1 MTLLILLLA
10 TSATAFCEPAYQGKV
25 MTVLRPVS
33 PQTLGIFLPHE
44 HIMSSFG
51 ATEEQAA
58 AYDRKQAYDTV
69 IPYLTKVKSLGLST
83 LADCTAA
90 FSAVI
95 PCSLRC
101 CRIRQVSA

>member
-25 MTVLRPVS
+25 MTVLGPVS

-58 AYDRKQAYDTV
+58 A
-69 IPYLTKVKSLGLST
+69 
-83 LADCTAA
+83 
-90 FSAVI
+90 
-95 PCSLRC
+95 
-101 CRIRQVSA
+101 